1 MKRKVQQSTPAKKSK
16 IDVTDTVQKA
26 VEQFGRQQQEHR
38 EVLFRN
44 SMALRLNE
52 KSSVT
57 CIQDVTFKDV
67 MSQNVFILN
76 EDTIAITV
84 EHDESLTIVLYCLKT
99 MQYIQTGIVE
109 TEIDIITQYGEDCI
123 LYVSGSPCA
132 SSIRIFN
139 LNTRSEIHYIA
150 LPNRYIG
157 KIILAN
163 DNLILVACARS
174 LLIFE
179 ITEAIKQVFLSTK
192 ISCIEKSEVLVLS
205 NGTICA
211 TDFTCGASFLELPS
225 GTRTVIDAEFE
236 FSYELPLLTMIN
248 NHEVLA
254 VREEDCRNDLFCVFD
269 TINKECVKTFRLTE
283 FGMKNEIQKVLPIR
297 EGVVAFACG
306 DNNISIVDVHEQLVL
321 SSSKVDSRGTYV
333 RDMKRIDVDTIL
345 TVTNHGF
352 RMYKLLMTSKQQKS
366 LLKHLLEEKW
376 CDMIIMHKK

>member
-1 MKRKVQQSTPAKKSK
+1 MPAKKSK
-16 IDVTDTVQKA
+16 IDVTGMVQKV
-26 VEQFGRQQQEHR
+26 VEQFGRQQQEER

-44 SMALRLNE
+44 STALRLNE
-52 KSSVT
+52 ESSVT
-57 CIQDVTFKDV
+57 CIQDVTFEDV
-67 MSQNVFILN
+67 MSHHVFILN
-76 EDTIAITV
+76 EDTIAMTV
-84 EHDESLTIVLYCLKT
+84 EHDESQTIVLYCLKT

-109 TEIDIITQYGEDCI
+109 TEIDIVTQYGEDCI
-123 LYVSGSPCA
+123 LYVSGS
-132 SSIRIFN
+132 SIRIFN
-139 LNTRSEIHYIA
+139 LNTHTEIHYIA

-157 KIILAN
+157 KIIIAN
-163 DNLILVACARS
+163 DSLILVTCARS

-179 ITEAIKQVFLSTK
+179 ITKEAIKQVFLSTK
-192 ISCIEKSEVLVLS
+192 VSCIEKSEMLVLP

-211 TDFTCGASFLELPS
+211 TDFMCGASFLELPS
-225 GTRTVIDAEFE
+225 GTRTVIDAKFE

-283 FGMKNEIQKVLPIR
+283 FSMKNEVQKVLPIR

-306 DNNISIVDVHEQLVL
+306 DNNISIVDVHEELVL
-321 SSSKVDSRGTYV
+321 SSSKVVSRGTYV

-352 RMYKLLMTSKQQKS
+352 RIYKLLMTNKEQES
-366 LLKHLLEEKW
+366 LLKHLQEKKW
-376 CDMIIMHKK
+376 CDTTIMHKK